1 MTMRAV
7 SVLAVSMVLVGGC
20 ETEVEPGTDAGRVDG
35 GVATTDTGGGADT
48 GGGGTR
54 SAGCGMSSALEE
66 EAFVSQSLSGD
77 RTYFVRLPAGYDPS
91 RAYPIVYQLHGC
103 SDSATREDNNVSVHN
118 ESGADAIHVRGRAAS
133 NCWETATD
141 GPDVPYF
148 DAMVAAVESD
158 LCVDTT
164 RRFLAGY
171 SSGSFMT
178 HRLACIRGDM
188 LRGVASIA
196 GGQSGRDCAGNVA
209 ALLIHDRDDG
219 TVNISA
225 SEGTRD
231 NHAMRN
237 GCDLEA
243 ARTPTDH
250 PPCEAFVGCEAG
262 LPVVWCETSGMNH
275 SRQDG
280 LSAPIFW
287 SFFQS
292 LL

>member
-1 MTMRAV
+1 MTMRAL
-7 SVLAVSMVLVGGC
+7 SVLAVSMVLLGGC
-20 ETEVEPGTDAGRVDG
+20 ESEVEPGTDGGRVEDG
-35 GVATTDTGGGADT
+35 GTTTDA
-48 GGGGTR
+48 GGGGSGGR
-54 SAGCGMSSALEE
+54 SAGCGMNSTLEE
-66 EAFVSQSLSGD
+66 ETFVSQSLSVGGSD
-77 RTYFVRLPAGYDPS
+77 RTYFVHLPAGYDPS

-103 SDSATREDNNVSVHN
+103 SDSATREDNNVPVQR
-118 ESGADAIHVRGRAAS
+118 ESGGDAIHVRGRAAA
-133 NCWETATD
+133 NCWDTATD

-148 DAMVAAVESD
+148 DAMVAAVEGA
-158 LCVDTT
+158 LCVDTSH
-164 RRFLAGY
+164 RFLAGY

-196 GGQSGRDCAGNVA
+196 GGQSGRDCTGNVA
-209 ALLIHDRDDG
+209 ALLIHDRNDG

-231 NHAMRN
+231 DHAMRN

-243 ARTPTDH
+243 ARTPTEA
-250 PPCEAFVGCEAG
+250 PCEAYVGCDAD

-280 LSAPIFW
+280 LAAPIFW
-287 SFFQS
+287 SFFES
-292 LL
+292 L